1 MPDSSILIK
10 PSSGMCNMHCEYC
23 FYCDESRKRT
33 QESYGFMSEDTL
45 RQVIRRTMIHADRQ
59 VSYAYQGGEPAL
71 RGLDFFKKAAEFQRK
86 YNRRGIQVHNGFQTN
101 GGLLDREWCR
111 FFAEEHFLVGLSI
124 DGTREIH
131 DAYRHSKDGG
141 GTYDVVLKAAELLDA
156 YGVEYLSLIHI

>member
-86 YNRRGIQVHNGFQTN
+86 YNRRGMGFRPMEGFWTENGA
-101 GGLLDREWCR
+101 G
-111 FFAEEHFLVGLSI
+111 
-124 DGTREIH
+124 
-131 DAYRHSKDGG
+131 
-141 GTYDVVLKAAELLDA
+141 
-156 YGVEYLSLIHI
+156 SLRRNIFW